1 MSFFRNYIFNLFILN
16 HLATRQTAKYDCK
29 PPMIY
34 TDLWVAFKSHHRN
47 ILFFFRFSMHSW
59 SCTWEAWPR
68 QRRIASFFAMAH
80 IWRDAFCSSK
90 KVTFQRASPTKT
102 SKLLFEH
109 PRAQQLKSPSTTC
122 FTSCK
127 DATKEKKVCFDTTN
141 EKASKI
147 LWSRM
152 DSLWIWCRKSNEM
165 AAIKNENKIGRALKI
180 LKEVCN
186 NCMRVMW

>member
-1 MSFFRNYIFNLFILN
+1 MIASHRWFIPIYGWPSKVITAIFYSFFDFRCILDRARGR
-16 HLATRQTAKYDCK
+16 LGQDKGE
-29 PPMIY
+29 
-34 TDLWVAFKSHHRN
+34 LQV
-47 ILFFFRFSMHSW
+47 
-59 SCTWEAWPR
+59 
-68 QRRIASFFAMAH
+68 FFAMAH
-80 IWRDAFCSSK
+80 IWRDTFCSSK

-141 EKASKI
+141 ERASKI

-165 AAIKNENKIGRALKI
+165 AAIKKWE
-180 LKEVCN
+180 
-186 NCMRVMW
+186 